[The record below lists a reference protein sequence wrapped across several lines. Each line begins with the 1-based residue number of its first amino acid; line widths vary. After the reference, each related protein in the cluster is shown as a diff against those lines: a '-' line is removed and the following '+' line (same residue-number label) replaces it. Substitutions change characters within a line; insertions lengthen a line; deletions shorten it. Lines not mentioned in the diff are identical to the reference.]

1 MNMIQKTKR
10 QIHRL
15 MNNEIAENTNSLNS
29 KKGKSSIW
37 SIYGLQI
44 KLSIMDVM

>member
-10 QIHRL
+10 QIL
-15 MNNEIAENTNSLNS
+15 PNNEIAENTNSVNS